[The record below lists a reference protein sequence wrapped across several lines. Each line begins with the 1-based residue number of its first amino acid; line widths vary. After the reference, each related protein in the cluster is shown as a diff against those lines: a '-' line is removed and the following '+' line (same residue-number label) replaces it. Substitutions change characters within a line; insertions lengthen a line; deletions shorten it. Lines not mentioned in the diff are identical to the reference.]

1 MQIFYFSD
9 SQTLILF
16 FILWPAF
23 QVSAALASL
32 HMKDSFFSHR
42 SALYRCRRWEKGG
55 EIYQQVFRVRSWK
68 RYLPDGGALIKG
80 GYAKKHL
87 DSPSEDRL
95 EKFLL
100 ESCRAEFAHE
110 LAILP
115 FWIFGFF
122 APPKVILF
130 MFLYSIAVNMPCIIA
145 QRFNRP
151 RVARLLERVKK
162 NRPALACDGE
172 TCSDKEQI

>member
-23 QVSAALASL
+23 QVSAALISL
-32 HMKDSFFSHR
+32 RMKDSYFSYR
-42 SALYRCRRWEKGG
+42 SPLYRSRKWEKNGQ
-55 EIYQQVFRVRSWK
+55 IYQQIFRVRSWK
-68 RYLPDGGALIKG
+68 RYLPDGGALLKG

-87 DSPSEDRL
+87 DFPSKERL
-95 EKFLL
+95 EKYLL
-100 ESCRAEFAHE
+100 ESCRAELAHE

-130 MFLYSIAVNMPCIIA
+130 MFLYSIAVNMPCIIT

-151 RVARLLERVKK
+151 RVARLLERVR
-162 NRPALACDGE
+162 NNCPSLFCEGE